1 MGIWNFRFI
10 TNVLLYAGIIK
21 QPYGIQLN
29 RRCIYLNEDTLYA
42 PDIVDFIMRK
52 NAYYAPLILDHPGLI
67 TSHTVADTYTICYFN
82 SEDFTELIGF
92 MGSDF
97 INNVSNVFGL
107 TDEQSLED
115 SGIIQVQQQPN
126 LNLNGRNV
134 LIGFVDTG
142 IDYTQKVF
150 QYEDGTSKIKY
161 IYDQS
166 IPGVPPVGFPLGTE
180 YTSDQI
186 NAALAS
192 DTPYAIVPHK
202 DTSGHGTF
210 LASVAAGRS
219 VGDFIGAAP
228 DSEIIMV
235 KLKKAYPFYLNW
247 YSVPAEQENAF
258 DSASVML
265 GIQYILQKSQELN
278 LPVVL
283 CIGLG
288 SNYDGHDGESLLED
302 YLFNTC
308 SIPGVCT
315 CISVGNES
323 QSRHHFFQ
331 QITQKQAPIDI
342 VMKAGDNAGDI
353 YVIIT
358 NKYSDRISVSMSSP
372 TGELISRVPAK
383 SGYTFTTQLVLE
395 PSRINISYYFPVGGS
410 GNQVTIVKVLDA
422 TPGIWTI
429 TVYGDIIIDGSINA
443 WLPITGFI
451 SPSVEFLSFSPY
463 TTITSPAI
471 NLGPIRCGAYNSLRD
486 SLYPKSSW
494 GPTRHS
500 PNVPD
505 FVSPG
510 YQVGGFYPTGY
521 GTMDGTSVATSI
533 TAGACALMLQWGIV
547 EGNDPGFNTPSIR
560 AYLIR
565 GCRRNDLITYP
576 NVQWGY
582 GTLNLL
588 QTFLNMRQL

>member
-1 MGIWNFRFI
+1 M
-10 TNVLLYAGIIK
+10 
-21 QPYGIQLN
+21 
-29 RRCIYLNEDTLYA
+29 NEDTLYA
-42 PDIVDFIMRK
+42 PDVVDFIIRK
-52 NAYYAPLILDHPGLI
+52 NAYYASLILSHPGLI
-67 TSHTVADTYTICYFN
+67 ASHTVADTYIICYIKI
-82 SEDFTELIGF
+82 EDFTEITGY
-92 MGSDF
+92 MGTDF

-115 SGIIQVQQQPN
+115 AGIIQVQQQPN
-126 LNLNGRNV
+126 LNLKGRNV

-166 IPGVPPVGFPLGTE
+166 IPGTPPAGFPLGTE
-180 YTSDQI
+180 YTNEQI
-186 NAALAS
+186 NAALSS
-192 DTPYAIVPHK
+192 DAPYELVPHY

-210 LASVAAGRS
+210 LASVAAGRT
-219 VGDFIGAAP
+219 VGDFVGAAP

-235 KLKKAYPFYLNW
+235 KLRKAAPFYLNR
-247 YSVPAEQENAF
+247 YGVPPEQENAF
-258 DSASVML
+258 DSASIML
-265 GIQYILQKSQELN
+265 GIEYILQKSKELN
-278 LPVVL
+278 RPVVL

-288 SNYDGHDGESLLED
+288 SNYDSHDGESLLED

-308 SIPGVCT
+308 TIPGVCT

-323 QSRHHFFQ
+323 QARHHFLQ
-331 QITQKQAPIDI
+331 QIAQNQPPIDI
-342 VMKAGDNAGDI
+342 DIKVGDKAGDI
-353 YVIIT
+353 YVVIT
-358 NKYSDRISVSMSSP
+358 NKYSDRISVSMRSP

-383 SGYTFTTQLVLE
+383 SGYVFTTQLVLE
-395 PSRINISYYFPVGGS
+395 LSQVMVSYYFPVGGS
-410 GNQVTIVKVLDA
+410 GNQITIVKIINA

-429 TVYGDIIIDGSINA
+429 TVYGDIIIDGTINA
-443 WLPITGFI
+443 WLPITGFV
-451 SPSVEFLSFSPY
+451 SPTVEFLSFSPY
-463 TTITSPAI
+463 VTITSPAI
-471 NLGPIRCGAYNSLRD
+471 NLGPIRCGAYNNFRN

-505 FVSPG
+505 FVAPG

-521 GTMDGTSVATSI
+521 GTMDGTSVATAI
-533 TAGACALMLQWGIV
+533 TAGASALMLQWGIV
-547 EGNDPGFNTPSIR
+547 DGNDSGFDTSSIR

-565 GCRRNDLITYP
+565 GCQRNDLISYP

-588 QTFLNMRQL
+588 QSFLYMRQL